1 VRGVTWSAKSIF
13 LRVENV
19 RRSED
24 RKDRSLESG
33 SLGFAYLF
41 EDCVVPMCI

>member
-1 VRGVTWSAKSIF
+1 VRRVTRSAKMIV

-24 RKDRSLESG
+24 RKDRSLESR
-33 SLGFAYLF
+33 SLGFVYLF
-41 EDCVVPMCI
+41 GDCVVPMCI